1 MDKNR
6 EELLKKTLGDINKRF
21 GKGTVMTMQDK
32 EITPIE
38 VIPTGSFLL
47 DKALG
52 VGGWPR
58 GRIIEIYGIES
69 AGKSTLALHAI
80 AEVQKQGGVGAMIDV
95 EHALDPVYAKAL
107 GVNVDDMIISQP
119 DCGEDALEIAESLIR
134 SGAVDIV
141 VIDSV
146 AALTPRAE
154 IEGEMG
160 DAHVG
165 LLARLMSQC
174 CRKITAAV
182 SKTNCV
188 CMFVNQVR
196 EKVGIAYGNP
206 EVTSGGRAL
215 KFYSSVRVELRKGDT
230 LKNGA
235 DMYGHQLKAKI
246 VKNKVA
252 PPFKSATM
260 TVVWG
265 KGIDIQEEIL
275 TLAIED
281 GIIEKSGSW
290 LTYKDERIQGRENM
304 KNYFVTHPEEFEE
317 LKALVMKTNTNTGV
331 DDFSPSDEDMDEGD
345 AD

>member
-21 GKGTVMTMQDK
+21 GKGTVMTMQDR
-32 EITPIE
+32 EILPIE
-38 VIPTGSFLL
+38 VIPTGSYLL
-47 DKALG
+47 DRALG

-69 AGKSTLALHAI
+69 AGKSTLALHAV
-80 AEVQKQGGVGAMIDV
+80 AECQKQGGVGAIIDV
-95 EHALDPVYAKAL
+95 EHALDPIYAKAL
-107 GVNVDDMIISQP
+107 GVDVDSLIISQP

-134 SGAVDIV
+134 SGVVDIV
-141 VIDSV
+141 IVDSV

-182 SKTNCV
+182 SKTNCT
-188 CMFVNQVR
+188 CIFINQIR
-196 EKVGIAYGNP
+196 EKVGVMYGNP
-206 EVTSGGRAL
+206 ETTTGGRAL

-230 LKNGA
+230 LKSGSE
-235 DMYGHQLKAKI
+235 MYGHQLKAKV

-265 KGIDIQEEIL
+265 KGIDIEEEIIAV
-275 TLAIED
+275 AIDD

-290 LTYKDERIQGRENM
+290 FTYEDQRVQGRENM
-304 KNYFVTHPEEFEE
+304 KQYFVNNPEEFEK
-317 LKALVMKTNTNTGV
+317 LKSKISGIKDFVPSE
-331 DDFSPSDEDMDEGD
+331 DDLDEGEE
-345 AD
+345 